1 MPDTWR
7 WKRGRVGAR
16 KGRPCV
22 KLGGSSEV
30 THVYLWVCVSS
41 CFFLSLF
48 TLSFLVIMF
57 IWGSERQEHDL
68 PGRFRGG
75 GRPQTRP
82 LRSPYGPSPRGLT
95 HRAIGVVGPLFNADG
110 QLANEERQVFASH
123 LNRRVS
129 PNVAFLLR
137 LGPFPLGVL
146 GRAISIHVAV
156 FPNQV
161 SDKCPNKHL
170 RSSPLPLDSQMMST
184 VGCANPT

>member
-16 KGRPCV
+16 KGGDHVSNSAVRR
-22 KLGGSSEV
+22 KLPMCTGPF
-30 THVYLWVCVSS
+30 C
-41 CFFLSLF
+41 LSLF
-48 TLSFLVIMF
+48 LSSPFLLSFLVIMS

-110 QLANEERQVFASH
+110 QLANEKRRVFASH
-123 LNRRVS
+123 LNRKVS

-137 LGPFPLGVL
+137 LRPFPLGVL

-161 SDKCPNKHL
+161 SDTCPKKHL